1 MKTIAIFC
9 GYALPHLGGIERYVD
24 NLSKQLVKLN
34 YKVIVV
40 SSNYDKVKTVEHK
53 NSVLYIR
60 IPVYRLFKDRY
71 PLINHFN
78 KEYRVAVKELN
89 KYKIDRIIVNT
100 RFHLTTLFGAKY
112 GKKNNIPVY
121 LIEHGSNHLSVS
133 NRVLDWFGA
142 IYEHFLTRMVKK
154 YTDYFYGVSED
165 ACNWL
170 NHFKIKSN
178 GVWYNSINRFDEDI
192 LIRKSDKTVRVLY
205 AGRVIKEKG
214 IEDLIA
220 AFNKLNNKNI
230 ELTIAGEGNY
240 LDYLKNKYANNQ
252 IKFLGKM
259 NFDDLLK
266 VYAKTNIFVHPS
278 HYPEGLPT
286 CILEAGLMKCA
297 VIATP
302 NGGTRYFINGNNG
315 IIVNSQEELEKALKE
330 LVSNKELTKQMGEKL
345 HKTIVE
351 NFTWEV
357 TAKKILSSMDV

>member
-1 MKTIAIFC
+1 MPQF
-9 GYALPHLGGIERYVD
+9 P
-24 NLSKQLVKLN
+24 
-34 YKVIVV
+34 
-40 SSNYDKVKTVEHK
+40 
-53 NSVLYIR
+53 
-60 IPVYRLFKDRY
+60 
-71 PLINHFN
+71 
-78 KEYRVAVKELN
+78 
-89 KYKIDRIIVNT
+89 
-100 RFHLTTLFGAKY
+100 
-112 GKKNNIPVY
+112 
-121 LIEHGSNHLSVS
+121 
-133 NRVLDWFGA
+133 
-142 IYEHFLTRMVKK
+142 KK

-240 LDYLKNKYANNQ
+240 LDYLKSKYANNQ

-302 NGGTRYFINGNNG
+302 NGGTRYFINGNNF
-315 IIVNSQEELEKALKE
+315 VN
-330 LVSNKELTKQMGEKL
+330 KL
-345 HKTIVE
+345 M
-351 NFTWEV
+351 
-357 TAKKILSSMDV
+357 LR